1 MATKLKRRSVRLA
14 TKIVIYISFFAL
26 LLGTSMFFALRYW
39 IIPTVETEMRNGVLS
54 YAKVAANL
62 VDGDVLKRILPEKLA
77 TTSAEYIQI
86 NNIEKKIMATDVQID
101 DVYAMAATA
110 DPNTVRFVVDGYETK
125 DRNGNG
131 VIEPDERTA
140 GVGEAYDVTNVPV
153 LKNGFLFPSLS
164 QSFYTDK
171 WGTFLTSAAPVIDEN
186 GLVVGIVGVDI
197 RMEKILAEERLLYV
211 KLGAYLAAF
220 LLILLLMAT
229 VLSRLIVNSVGNLN
243 KAVLRITDEESTDL
257 LPDTG
262 GDEISELSKSI
273 NKLING
279 LREAR
284 SKSDE
289 KVQEKT
295 KNLEEKLNELER
307 LNKLMVGREVT
318 MFELKKK
325 LKEENGKL

>member
-1 MATKLKRRSVRLA
+1 MA